1 MANSKISQSH
11 GEIKMQENIMNAFT
25 EQAKSFSAPLAKF
38 SSLMVDNMEKMTEFQ
53 LKAIKSYADLSLGQI
68 KSAVD
73 VKDAESLRT
82 FSSSQ
87 AEVAATVNKKIMED
101 AKAISEMATDF
112 KGKMETI
119 WEESRPTAP
128 KAADKKTTKTA

>member
-1 MANSKISQSH
+1 MANPVIPTSH

-38 SSLMVDNMEKMTEFQ
+38 NSLMVENMEKMTEFQ
-53 LKAIKSYADLSLGQI
+53 LKTIKSYADLSLGQV
-68 KSAVD
+68 KNAAD
-73 VKDAESLRT
+73 VKDAESLRS
-82 FSSSQ
+82 FSSAQ

-101 AKAISEMATDF
+101 AKSISEMATDF
-112 KGKMETI
+112 KGKIEAI
-119 WEESRPTAP
+119 WEEARPTAP